1 MDELFAYIEMQER
14 WHKRSRLRSA
24 AAGGEI
30 AKSWRSLSRPQST
43 LNGRVRFLHAL
54 KRSLADISVGL
65 ATAFIVFVAIY

>member
-24 AAGGEI
+24 ALVVKQRNHWDPYG
-30 AKSWRSLSRPQST
+30 RPQPT

-65 ATAFIVFVAIY
+65 ATASIVIVAIY